1 LILRIIYCQDN
12 KVLLEVSRQKKK
24 SMQIAA
30 WQGAGQAPAGV
41 MCKGTWSAILEMW
54 YQAEGD

>member
-1 LILRIIYCQDN
+1 
-12 KVLLEVSRQKKK
+12 VSRQKKK
-24 SMQIAA
+24 SMQIA
-30 WQGAGQAPAGV
+30 V